1 MARLSS
7 PGIKALKATNLL
19 MITEFQ
25 PSVLRSHE
33 GVTKEDKLIII
44 FQPDD
49 RE

>member
-7 PGIKALKATNLL
+7 PGLKDLKAKNIL

-25 PSVLRSHE
+25 HTVLRSHE

-44 FQPDD
+44 FQCDD
-49 RE
+49 GE